1 MSAPATTTGLPAGSP
16 VRPRPRRR
24 RGGTLL
30 LVILGT
36 MILLYPVVATVWN
49 DYRFERIA
57 QKYAEDVEAIEP
69 VTEVERYL
77 DQARQYNAQAALV
90 GHPPRRDEE
99 GDPDFERYMGI
110 LNPPETQGVM
120 ARISIPSIG
129 VELPVYHTVRSEV
142 LYKGAGHM
150 HGSDFPVGGL
160 GTNAVISAHTGM
172 VDATMF
178 DNLPKLQD
186 GEDVFITVL
195 NQELRYRV
203 TGRQT
208 VKPEDYSAVTY
219 EPNKDKITLITCTP
233 YGINS
238 DRLLVVA
245 ERIPLDTHPLIVDK
259 VGRTLAWWMIVD
271 LAVIV
276 VVWLIVLWQEWRV
289 RRRRAAQQAAAE
301 EEGAAPG
308 VAPVQPM

>member
-1 MSAPATTTGLPAGSP
+1 MATTMATSKPTVHVGLDKTS
-16 VRPRPRRR
+16 RKKRR
-24 RGGTLL
+24 GTLL

-36 MILLYPVVATVWN
+36 LILLYPVVATVWN

-57 QKYAEDVEAIEP
+57 QKYAKDVEAIEP
-69 VTEVERYL
+69 VSEVEKYL
-77 DQARQYNAQAALV
+77 EQARIYNAEAAAV

-99 GDPDFERYMGI
+99 GDPDFERYMSVLSI
-110 LNPPETQGVM
+110 PETQGVM
-120 ARISIPSIG
+120 ARLSIPAIG
-129 VELPVYHTVRSEV
+129 VDLPVYHTVQSEV

-178 DNLPKLQD
+178 DNLPDLKD

-203 TGRQT
+203 TGRQV
-208 VKPEDYSAVTY
+208 VKPEDYSAITY
-219 EPNKDKITLITCTP
+219 EPDRDKITLITCTP

-238 DRLLVVA
+238 DRLLVTA
-245 ERIPLDTHPLIVDK
+245 ERIPLDTHPLIVGK
-259 VGRTLAWWMIVD
+259 VGRTLAWWMILD
-271 LAVIV
+271 LLVIAL
-276 VVWLIVLWQEWRV
+276 VWAIVLWNEWQM
-289 RRRRAAQQAAAE
+289 RRRRVVAQGNAE
-301 EEGAAPG
+301 QEEP
-308 VAPVQPM
+308 

>member
-1 MSAPATTTGLPAGSP
+1 M
-16 VRPRPRRR
+16 
-24 RGGTLL
+24 
-30 LVILGT
+30 
-36 MILLYPVVATVWN
+36 
-49 DYRFERIA
+49 
-57 QKYAEDVEAIEP
+57 
-69 VTEVERYL
+69 
-77 DQARQYNAQAALV
+77 
-90 GHPPRRDEE
+90 
-99 GDPDFERYMGI
+99 
-110 LNPPETQGVM
+110 
-120 ARISIPSIG
+120 
-129 VELPVYHTVRSEV
+129 
-142 LYKGAGHM
+142 
-150 HGSDFPVGGL
+150 
-160 GTNAVISAHTGM
+160 
-172 VDATMF
+172 
-178 DNLPKLQD
+178 
-186 GEDVFITVL
+186 
-195 NQELRYRV
+195 

-219 EPNKDKITLITCTP
+219 EPNKDKITLITCIP

-301 EEGAAPG
+301 EGAAPG